1 MKCLRPYCNGTVLG
15 GKCLLCCR
23 APEGTTP
30 EPLQM
35 PVNHGGA
42 GRSGDG
48 IITEASRELV
58 GWLLQNPGRTTS
70 ELAADLEVRVRTM
83 EGRVSSLYGRGVLVR
98 EGDGG
103 MVSPYRWYVVEDVE
117 EASE

>member
-1 MKCLRPYCNGTVLG
+1 MKCARLHCGGRVLG
-15 GKCLLCCR
+15 GSCLLCCR

-30 EPLQM
+30 EPLHK
-35 PVNHGGA
+35 PVNHGGDR
-42 GRSGDG
+42 RSGNG

-58 GWLLQNPGRTTS
+58 GWLLQNPGRSTS
-70 ELAADLEVRVRTM
+70 ELASDLEVRTRTM

-103 MVSPYRWYVVEDVE
+103 LVDPYRWYVAEDME
-117 EASE
+117 ESA